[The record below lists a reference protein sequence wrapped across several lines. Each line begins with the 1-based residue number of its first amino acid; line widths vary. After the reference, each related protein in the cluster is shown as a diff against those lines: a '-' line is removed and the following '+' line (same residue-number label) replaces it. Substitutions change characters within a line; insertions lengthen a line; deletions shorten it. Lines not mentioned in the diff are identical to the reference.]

1 MKILVISNS
10 IVINKLL
17 SLTFDK
23 NDIDSEI
30 VSDIDDAT
38 SKDYSL
44 IFIDDILSN
53 LGNIIAT
60 IKKDF
65 DFFKLIIISNKED
78 LKAVGDLLL
87 NKPFQGQDVQELLDS
102 INLNEELIFDD
113 EEDELE
119 DIDEDE
125 ELDIELNSLIKRRN
139 EDKTNILDP
148 NEIERIKALMALEAD
163 EEEILGDTTSF
174 VDKMRA
180 KESLKLKSKHSKQLL
195 KELAILNKKEL
206 KKLLKGAKI
215 RIKVEY
221 E

>member
-102 INLNEELIFDD
+102 INLNDELIFDD

-125 ELDIELNSLIKRRN
+125 ELNIELNSLIKRRN